1 MPVGSVQV
9 WECGASWSRTG
20 IPLSYRKRPEL
31 GSEEVR
37 FQPGDHCDMLLSSI
51 WRVGTPRMR

>member
-1 MPVGSVQV
+1 VGAVFRVESV
-9 WECGASWSRTG
+9 ARLALTG

-37 FQPGDHCDMLLSSI
+37 FQPADHCDMLLSSM